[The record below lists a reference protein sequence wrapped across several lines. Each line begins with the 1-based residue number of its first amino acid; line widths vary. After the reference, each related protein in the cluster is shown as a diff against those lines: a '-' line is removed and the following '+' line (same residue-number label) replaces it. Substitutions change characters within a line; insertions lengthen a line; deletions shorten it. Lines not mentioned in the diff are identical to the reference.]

1 MYAGLYRPFLLMR
14 VYYNI
19 ALDSHTCPQ
28 LLALSFRSSL
38 AIKYLRIIFFLF
50 PKIIVNSYLVVIN
63 L

>member
-28 LLALSFRSSL
+28 LFALSFRSRL
-38 AIKYLRIIFFLF
+38 ASKYLGIIFFLF
-50 PKIIVNSYLVVIN
+50 PKIIVNLYSGVIN